1 MKLITDV
8 TLMFSYAK
16 HQMHLPSETRAEDK
30 SNTDVADNK
39 VEIL

>member
-16 HQMHLPSETRAEDK
+16 HQMHAKWDESRRQK
-30 SNTDVADNK
+30 QYRRRW
-39 VEIL
+39 